1 MNLNADNSDLHDVDI
16 ENVEKTNVEEPNEN
30 VDTDDDCNDNG
41 ILKNFDKSASTNRS
55 ERYPPSFFTDQKGNL
70 KFVNLVVRNPC
81 MVFLG
86 IIVITVVILFLL
98 VNLVFSQGNPF
109 TAPGGEY
116 DIKDMRSIAYDS
128 LRLAR
133 DDVQSKRAANA
144 AAAMMRL
151 AGNDGDD
158 DGSSAVRIQ
167 ASPLDLT
174 YWVFESEKPGG
185 VFSSIESIT
194 GMKEALELYT
204 KDPQYQD
211 YCWKMYIDNPI
222 TNTTMSACRP
232 PASPL
237 NMYYA
242 KSWDNN
248 MVDNILNEL
257 KTDYPKNIER
267 YNALGLCVERN
278 IALFC
283 DLVPAEYDTEEDMA
297 WARKLNAGI
306 TAITKEWNG
315 QGNLIEDIDQGTML
329 AAYLMGLDTKRGLV
343 DFGYDKNFDIDNPVS
358 MFSRAILTWGGP
370 LNITDAEGNA
380 ATSDASNEDDGEDD
394 DEDELRKERD
404 LLKRYMVDNMLTGM
418 DEIATPDH
426 NPEVNSYYFMGVLI
440 LEVLL
445 KIVTKDAT
453 LALIS
458 FLYVFFYIRASVGSW
473 FLAMVGMLEI
483 ILSIPISWFIFSV
496 VFGIKY
502 FSFLNVLCLYIV
514 AAIGAD
520 DIFIFMDAYKQSAHI
535 TSDDPEEVLESL
547 ESRMSWVYRRTGS
560 AMAITS
566 ATTCSAFLCTLITP
580 LAGVRAFGVFAAIV
594 IFIDYVLVM
603 TLFCTSVVIYHN
615 KFEKQGCC
623 SSSLACCKNTE
634 LNTTVEAR
642 EKLEKTFNDN
652 NDSDAHSDK
661 TEEDGSDRITKFFRT
676 RVAGFLKVSL
686 HRKILFVLFAVWIT
700 VAIVYTTKLEATKE
714 AEQFLS
720 EDHPLQKSFSI
731 LGKEFSRAESDD
743 GLMVYFSWGVN
754 DVDRA
759 GVNQLFDPEY
769 LGKHAYDTDS
779 FEFNKDCQKE
789 MLNQCFTLRTSTN
802 GEYNGFIKQ
811 EGGTNSVRCFVEE
824 FAAFSALK
832 SLKDCDV
839 VKSGSW
845 RTSDDDWTVEP
856 SNFPMVMNAFMQE
869 KSCYSDDGDND
880 AKTIMSYYEND
891 LGWDGADL
899 RYISLSVENQELD
912 PFSSKAE
919 SVVREQYN
927 MMVRIATKL
936 DKTMK
941 DACYANINDND
952 ESNKVVMTDLDQ
964 KFVFMNNQK
973 IYVTS
978 AIQSSFL
985 GVAIAFMVLLVST
998 RVLHIAAFAT
1008 FTIVCV
1014 LVSVTGSIVMVGWSL
1029 GSIEAIL
1036 ISITAGFS
1044 VDYVVHL
1051 AHAYKQSHHE
1061 NTFDRIRAAFGEMG
1075 ISVFNGMATSV
1086 GASIPLFFCQL
1097 QFFKKFG
1104 TFLCLTIAFSWLFAN
1119 FAFMAL
1125 LGQAKIPAQPHVNGK
1140 DKKCIS
1146 V

>member
-1 MNLNADNSDLHDVDI
+1 MSLNADNKDLHDVDI
-16 ENVEKTNVEEPNEN
+16 ENVEESNSKETNEN
-30 VDTDDDCNDNG
+30 KVTDEDCNEKKGVN
-41 ILKNFDKSASTNRS
+41 KSVNISRS
-55 ERYPPSFFTDQKGNL
+55 EQYPPSFFTDQKGNL

-81 MVFLG
+81 LVFLG

-116 DIKDMRSIAYDS
+116 DMKDVRSIAYDS

-133 DDVQSKRAANA
+133 DNVQSKRAANV
-144 AAAMMRL
+144 AAAMMQID
-151 AGNDGDD
+151 GNDGEEQLQ
-158 DGSSAVRIQ
+158 STV
-167 ASPLDLT
+167 LDLT

-185 VFSSIESIT
+185 VFGSVESIS
-194 GMKEALELYT
+194 GMKEALELFT
-204 KDPQYQD
+204 GHEQYQD
-211 YCWKMYIDNPI
+211 YCWKVYNDNPE
-222 TNTTMSACRP
+222 TNTTTSACRP
-232 PASPL
+232 PASAL

-242 KSWDNN
+242 KSWDSSIVEN
-248 MVDNILNEL
+248 VLSQL
-257 KTDYPKNIER
+257 QSDYPKNIER

-278 IALFC
+278 ISLFC
-283 DLVPAEYDTEEDMA
+283 DLVPSEYDTEKDKA
-297 WARKLNAGI
+297 WARKLNADI
-306 TAITKEWNG
+306 TAVAKEWNG
-315 QGNLIEDIDQGTML
+315 QGDLIEDIDQGTML
-329 AAYLMGLDTKRGLV
+329 AAYLMRLDTKRGLV
-343 DFGYDKNFDIDNPVS
+343 DFGYDKNFGIDNPVS

-370 LNITDAEGNA
+370 LNITDNEGNVV
-380 ATSDASNEDDGEDD
+380 TNVIDEEDDR
-394 DEDELRKERD
+394 DEDEVESEIRRNQTD
-404 LLKRYMVDNMLTGM
+404 FLKRYVVDNMLTRM

-426 NPEVNSYYFMGVLI
+426 NPEVNSYYFMGALI

-445 KIVTKDAT
+445 KIATKDAT

-458 FLYVFFYIRASVGSW
+458 FAFVFSYIRLSVGSW

-483 ILSIPISWFIFSV
+483 ILSLPISWFIFSV

-502 FSFLNVLCLYIV
+502 FSFLNILCIYIV

-520 DIFIFMDAYKQSAHI
+520 DIFIFMDAYKHSAYV

-603 TLFCTSVVIYHN
+603 SLFCTAVVIYHN
-615 KFEKQGCC
+615 KFEKSGCC
-623 SSSLACCKNTE
+623 SCKNTE
-634 LNTTVEAR
+634 PSPTVRALERALENTA
-642 EKLEKTFNDN
+642 ND
-652 NDSDAHSDK
+652 DESD
-661 TEEDGSDRITKFFRT
+661 EEHRNGDGDRIGQFFRT
-676 RVAGFLKVSL
+676 KVAGFLNVPK
-686 HRKILFVLFAVWIT
+686 HRMALFGLFTIWIIVAAVQ
-700 VAIVYTTKLEATKE
+700 TTKLEATKE

-731 LGKEFSRAESDD
+731 LGKEFGRGESDI

-754 DVDRA
+754 DVDRT

-769 LGKHAYDTDS
+769 LGKHVYDTDS
-779 FEFNKDCQKE
+779 FEFNKECQKE
-789 MLNQCFTLRTSTN
+789 MLNQCLALRTSTD
-802 GEYNGFIKQ
+802 GEYDGFIKQ
-811 EGGTNSVRCFVEE
+811 EGGTNSVRCFIEE
-824 FAAFSALK
+824 FAAFSALN
-832 SLKDCDV
+832 SLKDCNI

-845 RTSDDDWTVEP
+845 RTSDDDWTIEP
-856 SNFPMVMNAFMQE
+856 SNLPMIMNRFMQE
-869 KSCYSDDGDND
+869 KSCYSDDEDGG
-880 AKTIMSYYEND
+880 KTIMSYYEND

-899 RYISLSVENQELD
+899 RYISLSLENQELD
-912 PFSSKAE
+912 PFSSRPE
-919 SVVREQYN
+919 SVVREQYD
-927 MMVRIATKL
+927 MMLKIAAEL
-936 DKTMK
+936 DTSMK
-941 DACYANINDND
+941 NTCYVSNS
-952 ESNKVVMTDLDQ
+952 EQSNKVVMTDLDQ
-964 KFVFMNNQK
+964 KFVFMNNQR
-973 IYVTS
+973 IYVSS
-978 AIQSSFL
+978 AMQSSFL
-985 GVAIAFMVLLVST
+985 GVGIAFIVLLIST

-1008 FTIVCV
+1008 FSIICV
-1014 LVSVTGSIVMVGWSL
+1014 LVSVTGSIVMAGWSL

-1051 AHAYKQSHHE
+1051 AHAYEQARHE
-1061 NTFDRIRAAFGEMG
+1061 HTIDRIRAAFGEMG

-1119 FAFMAL
+1119 FAFMTL
-1125 LGQAKIPAQPHVNGK
+1125 LGQAKIPVQPHGNGH